1 MILVDMPRKKIA
13 SAIFT
18 ITDNILS
25 SLNQQNR
32 IGVVFYELTKVFG
45 SVNHNILL
53 NKLHYCG
60 IRRICHHW
68 FKSYLTSRK
77 QRVSMSLQILKEE
90 ENSSS
95 WETVTSGVPQG
106 SVLCS
111 LRFITYV
118 NDVLLGIHYEAKPV
132 IYADD
137 TNILLTAR
145 SPEELKTKINSTSII
160 VWFSV
165 NGLVSNI
172 EKINVA
178 KFAMN
183 MGSYSARA

>member
-1 MILVDMPRKKIA
+1 MSLQILKEEEN
-13 SAIFT
+13 S
-18 ITDNILS
+18 
-25 SLNQQNR
+25 
-32 IGVVFYELTKVFG
+32 
-45 SVNHNILL
+45 
-53 NKLHYCG
+53 KLG
-60 IRRICHHW
+60 
-68 FKSYLTSRK
+68 
-77 QRVSMSLQILKEE
+77 LQILKEE

>member
-1 MILVDMPRKKIA
+1 MPQKNIE

-18 ITDNILS
+18 LTDDILS
-25 SLNQQNR
+25 SLNQRNQ
-32 IGVVFYELTKVFG
+32 IGGVFSDLTKVFD
-45 SVNHNILL
+45 SVSHDMLL
-53 NKLHYCG
+53 NKLHYYG
-60 IRRICHHW
+60 IRGICHHW
-68 FKSYLTSRK
+68 FKSYLTNRK
-77 QRVSMSLQILKEE
+77 QRVNMSSQILKEE

-95 WETVTSGVPQG
+95 WKTVTSGFPQG
-106 SVLCS
+106 SVLCP
-111 LRFITYV
+111 LLFITYV

-145 SPEELKTKINSTSII
+145 HTEELKTKINSTCMI

-165 NGLVSNI
+165 HGLVITTEKTNI
-172 EKINVA
+172 A

-183 MGSYSARA
+183 MNSYSVRV